1 MPHHHTR
8 RLTAALLVVAALA
21 SGCGGGK
28 AAAPASDADAGDP
41 VRGGSLTYG
50 LEAET
55 GDGWCLPEAQL
66 AISGIMVARSIYD
79 TLTAPDGDGGYVPYL
94 AEAVEPNEDS
104 TEWTITLRDGVTFHD
119 GTPLTAEVVKDN
131 LDAYRG
137 QYPGRSSLL
146 FVFILDAID
155 TVEVTGDLEVTVT
168 TTVPWVAFPAFLYS
182 SGRLGIVGQAQLD
195 DPDSCDRELVG
206 TGPFRLESWQRDREL
221 VAVRNPDYW
230 QVAPDGEPYPYL
242 DEIRFQPIV
251 ESGQRVNALEAGD
264 IQVMHTSTPDEF
276 VALDALAA
284 DGVVDLRDSQ
294 DFAEVAFVQIN
305 ASHPPLDDVRI
316 RRAMAMAIDRDDY
329 QEVITRGQF
338 TMASGP
344 FGPGSIGYLD
354 DAGYPSQDLE
364 EARALVA
371 AHVAENGPL
380 PTITYLDT
388 TDSGARDLAVYLQQ
402 SFAEVGIDIELATI
416 QQDAQID
423 TAISGDYDLTG
434 FRNYPGGDPDELSIW
449 FRSDSPANFGRID
462 DPEVDALLA
471 EGRSEP
477 DPEARRAIY
486 EELNRRF
493 GEDVWNLWANW
504 TTWRIASAPEVH
516 GYSLDTLPLLP
527 DGSAPFPGLATGHPT
542 MGLWTT
548 A

>member
-1 MPHHHTR
+1 VSHHHTR
-8 RLTAALLVVAALA
+8 RLLAALLVVTALA

-28 AAAPASDADAGDP
+28 AAAPASDEDATP

-79 TLTAPDGDGGYVPYL
+79 TLTAPNSEGEYVPHL
-94 AEAVEPNEDS
+94 AEAVEPNAEF
-104 TEWTITLRDGVTFHD
+104 TEWTITLREGVTFHD
-119 GTPLTAEVVKDN
+119 GSPLTAEVVKDN

-168 TTVPWVAFPAFLYS
+168 TDVPWVAFPAFLYS

-195 DPDSCDRELVG
+195 DAETCDRALVG
-206 TGPFRLESWQRDREL
+206 TGPFRLESWQRDQEL

-230 QVAPDGEPYPYL
+230 QEAPDGEPYPYL

-276 VALDALAA
+276 VALEALAA

-329 QEVITRGQF
+329 QQVITRGQF

-344 FGPGSIGYLD
+344 FWAGAIG
-354 DAGYPSQDLE
+354 
-364 EARALVA
+364 
-371 AHVAENGPL
+371 
-380 PTITYLDT
+380 
-388 TDSGARDLAVYLQQ
+388 
-402 SFAEVGIDIELATI
+402 
-416 QQDAQID
+416 
-423 TAISGDYDLTG
+423 
-434 FRNYPGGDPDELSIW
+434 
-449 FRSDSPANFGRID
+449 
-462 DPEVDALLA
+462 
-471 EGRSEP
+471 
-477 DPEARRAIY
+477 
-486 EELNRRF
+486 
-493 GEDVWNLWANW
+493 
-504 TTWRIASAPEVH
+504 
-516 GYSLDTLPLLP
+516 
-527 DGSAPFPGLATGHPT
+527 
-542 MGLWTT
+542 
-548 A
+548 